1 MDGGVPDW
9 LAGDEG
15 APSEAAP
22 PSADSGVP
30 DWLAGT
36 DDDTATAAKGSGLP
50 NWLDGAENDTPAAAG
65 GEDSGGGGLP
75 EWIGDDD
82 SGADDTTASSAGGGL
97 PDWLA
102 ADDSSTAAPS
112 SPPAAGGDSGGFP
125 SWLAG
130 DDSGADDT
138 TASSAGGGGGGGGLP
153 NWLAAD
159 DSGADDTTASSADS
173 GGGLPNWL
181 AADDSASSSESGGGG
196 GGGGG
201 GESGSWLFGDDDTS
215 VSQPGWLRAPDS
227 KPLVKEPEEKKS
239 DWREQ
244 LGLHEDEIEDVTE
257 EEVAAPVVIP
267 RPTYTRTPA
276 RIDGAKLLKRLA
288 AQPYPTR
295 QPLAEPKEQTT
306 LQRIGLDRV
315 LYVVLAVVLLVGLL
329 IPSITSGLQD
339 SNMTTV
345 AGAANVEDIFHQ
357 VNSLSEKDVVLLAY
371 EWDGQHKSEL
381 VPLEQAITQHLIARK
396 THLMLVSTDP
406 QGTMLSFDLRDPM
419 QAAGY
424 HGQGLDYL
432 MLGYR
437 PGGDLALRSMAQ
449 NFRQVISTEFAGR
462 DARMSVLVTN
472 METGEPR
479 LRTINDLS
487 MIIVL
492 ADQLQ
497 DVQGWMEQIYR
508 NLEHDP
514 NNPQQKAVPMVF
526 LLPSEVAPFAKPYM
540 ESPSVWDLTGRQGAL
555 SYSARFGGTE
565 ADRLRVAQANGQY
578 HFATLIFLVLV
589 LVGGIAR
596 AIGSLRK

>member
-1 MDGGVPDW
+1 
-9 LAGDEG
+9 
-15 APSEAAP
+15 
-22 PSADSGVP
+22 
-30 DWLAGT
+30 
-36 DDDTATAAKGSGLP
+36 
-50 NWLDGAENDTPAAAG
+50 
-65 GEDSGGGGLP
+65 
-75 EWIGDDD
+75 
-82 SGADDTTASSAGGGL
+82 
-97 PDWLA
+97 
-102 ADDSSTAAPS
+102 
-112 SPPAAGGDSGGFP
+112 
-125 SWLAG
+125 
-130 DDSGADDT
+130 
-138 TASSAGGGGGGGGLP
+138 
-153 NWLAAD
+153 
-159 DSGADDTTASSADS
+159 
-173 GGGLPNWL
+173 
-181 AADDSASSSESGGGG
+181 
-196 GGGGG
+196 
-201 GESGSWLFGDDDTS
+201 
-215 VSQPGWLRAPDS
+215 
-227 KPLVKEPEEKKS
+227 
-239 DWREQ
+239 
-244 LGLHEDEIEDVTE
+244 
-257 EEVAAPVVIP
+257 
-267 RPTYTRTPA
+267 
-276 RIDGAKLLKRLA
+276 
-288 AQPYPTR
+288 
-295 QPLAEPKEQTT
+295 
-306 LQRIGLDRV
+306 
-315 LYVVLAVVLLVGLL
+315 
-329 IPSITSGLQD
+329 
-339 SNMTTV
+339 MTTV